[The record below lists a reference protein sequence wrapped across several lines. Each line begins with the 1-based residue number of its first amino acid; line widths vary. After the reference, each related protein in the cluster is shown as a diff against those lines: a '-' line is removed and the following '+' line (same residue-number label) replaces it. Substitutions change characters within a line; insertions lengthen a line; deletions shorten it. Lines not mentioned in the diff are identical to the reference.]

1 MLSFFSSCLPTK
13 RKEWRKWNEIEE
25 EASRLDQF
33 PSWDAPDNLLL
44 MQTFEWHMPADQAHW
59 RRLRHILPSLK
70 EIGVDNI
77 WIPPGCKGMDP
88 CGNGYDV
95 YDLYDLGEFDQK
107 GSRATKWGTKEEL
120 LELTAAARDL
130 GIGVHW
136 DAVLNHKAGADFTE
150 RFLAVQVDPERR
162 NIEISRPKEI
172 EGWVGF
178 DFKGRGDCYSSMKY
192 RWYHFSGVDWDESQK
207 KNAIYKIVGPNKDW
221 ANDVS
226 HEFGN
231 YDYLM
236 FANLDYS
243 NAEVRRDLLNWGEWI
258 GTQLP
263 LSGMRLDAAKH
274 MSAAFQRDFVDHVR
288 KTQGPDFFVVSEY
301 WRCDLKELLHFLEI
315 MEHRVHLYDAVLVD
329 RFSKISLTPEA
340 DLRGILDG
348 TLVQSKPQH
357 AITFV
362 MTHDTQPGQMLE
374 VPVASFFKP
383 LAYALIL
390 LQNKGQPCIFWGDL
404 YGIRGGKH
412 PTKRSC
418 GGRLPILTKAR
429 KLYAYGE
436 QRDYFDER
444 NCIGFIRYGNRR
456 HPSGLACI
464 MSNAGPSQKRMFV
477 GQQHAGEQWT
487 DILEWHSGTVTIDRR
502 GYGIFPVSKS
512 SNEIESR
519 GGTFVREERFLKAYV
534 YDIPEEDLDLNKLR
548 TKNYLFSVERQ
559 D

>member
-1 MLSFFSSCLPTK
+1 
-13 RKEWRKWNEIEE
+13 
-25 EASRLDQF
+25 
-33 PSWDAPDNLLL
+33 
-44 MQTFEWHMPADQAHW
+44 MPADQAHW

-130 GIGVHW
+130 SVGVHW

-150 RFLAVQVDPERR
+150 RFLAVQVDSERR
-162 NIEISRPKEI
+162 DVEISRPKEI
-172 EGWVGF
+172 EGWVAF
-178 DFKGRGDCYSSMKY
+178 DFPGRGDFYSSMKY
-192 RWYHFSGVDWDESQK
+192 RWYHFNGVDWDELQK
-207 KNAIYKIVGPNKDW
+207 KNAIYKIAGPNKGW

-236 FANLDYS
+236 FANLDFS

-288 KTQGPDFFVVSEY
+288 KTLGPDFFVISEY
-301 WRCDLKELLHFLEI
+301 WRCDLKELLHFLET

-362 MTHDTQPGQMLE
+362 MSHDTQPGQMLE
-374 VPVASFFKP
+374 VRVASFFKP

-390 LQNKGQPCIFWGDL
+390 LQNKGQPCVFWGDL

-418 GGRLPILTKAR
+418 GGRLPVLTKAR

-464 MSNAGPSQKRMFV
+464 MSNGGPSQKRMFV

-487 DILEWHSGTVTIDRR
+487 DILEWHSGTVTIDSR
-502 GYGIFPVSKS
+502 GYGIFPVSKVKFPPQVTVGDKKEVLD
-512 SNEIESR
+512 EIEFH
-519 GGTFVREERFLKAYV
+519 GGSFVKEERFKKAYV
-534 YDIPEEDLDLNKLR
+534 YDIPEEDLDLNKFR
-548 TKNYLFSVERQ
+548 TKNYMFSLERQ

>member
-1 MLSFFSSCLPTK
+1 
-13 RKEWRKWNEIEE
+13 
-25 EASRLDQF
+25 
-33 PSWDAPDNLLL
+33 
-44 MQTFEWHMPADQAHW
+44 MPADQAHW

-130 GIGVHW
+130 GVGVYW

-150 RFLAVQVDPERR
+150 RFLAVQVDSERR
-162 NIEISRPKEI
+162 DVEISRPKEI

-178 DFKGRGDCYSSMKY
+178 DFRGRGDLYSSMKY
-192 RWYHFSGVDWDESQK
+192 RWYHFNGVDWDESQK
-207 KNAIYKIVGPNKDW
+207 KNAIYKIAGPNKGW
-221 ANDVS
+221 ADDVS

-288 KTQGPDFFVVSEY
+288 KTLGPDFFVISEY
-301 WRCDLKELLHFLEI
+301 WRCDLKELLHFLET

-362 MTHDTQPGQMLE
+362 MSHDTQPGQMLE
-374 VPVASFFKP
+374 VQVASFFKP

-390 LQNKGQPCIFWGDL
+390 LQNKGQPCVFWGDL

-436 QRDYFDER
+436 QRDYFDQR
-444 NCIGFIRYGNRR
+444 NCIGAHCLTLALTFTVLTRQTGFIRYGNRR

-487 DILEWHSGTVTIDRR
+487 DILEWHSGTVTIDSR
-502 GYGIFPVSKS
+502 GYGIFPVSKVKFPPQVTVGNKKEVL
-512 SNEIESR
+512 NEIESH
-519 GGTFVREERFLKAYV
+519 GGSFVREERLLKAYV
-534 YDIPEEDLDLNKLR
+534 YDIPEEDLDLNKFR
-548 TKNYLFSVERQ
+548 TRNYMLSLERR

>member
-1 MLSFFSSCLPTK
+1 
-13 RKEWRKWNEIEE
+13 
-25 EASRLDQF
+25 
-33 PSWDAPDNLLL
+33 
-44 MQTFEWHMPADQAHW
+44 MPADQAHW

-130 GIGVHW
+130 GVGVYW

-150 RFLAVQVDPERR
+150 RFLAVQVDSERR
-162 NIEISRPKEI
+162 DVEISRPKEI

-178 DFKGRGDCYSSMKY
+178 DFRGRGDLYSSMKY
-192 RWYHFSGVDWDESQK
+192 RWYHFNGVDWDESQK
-207 KNAIYKIVGPNKDW
+207 KNAIYKIAGPNKGW
-221 ANDVS
+221 ADDVS

-288 KTQGPDFFVVSEY
+288 KTLGPDFFVISEY
-301 WRCDLKELLHFLEI
+301 WRCDLKELLHFLET

-362 MTHDTQPGQMLE
+362 MSHDTQPGQMLE
-374 VPVASFFKP
+374 VQVASFFKP

-390 LQNKGQPCIFWGDL
+390 LQNKGQPCVFWGDL

-418 GGRLPILTKAR
+418 GGRLPVLTKAR

-436 QRDYFDER
+436 QRDYFDQR
-444 NCIGFIRYGNRR
+444 NCIGAHCLTLALTFTVLTRQTGFIRYGNRR

-487 DILEWHSGTVTIDRR
+487 DILEWHSGTVTIDSR
-502 GYGIFPVSKS
+502 GYGIFPVSKVKFPPQVTVGNKKEVL
-512 SNEIESR
+512 NEIESH
-519 GGTFVREERFLKAYV
+519 GGSFVREERLLKAYV
-534 YDIPEEDLDLNKLR
+534 YDIPEEDLGLNKFR
-548 TKNYLFSVERQ
+548 TRNYMLSLERR